1 MAVPPFYLNLLCTC
15 LVGRRFTCS
24 RTVMNIWLKI
34 GFSERQLSATFLP
47 LFKELASGRRSQ
59 PILYGL
65 GLCGVTRDQKEQ
77 RRGSEHW

>member
-1 MAVPPFYLNLLCTC
+1 
-15 LVGRRFTCS
+15 
-24 RTVMNIWLKI
+24 MNIWLKI

-77 RRGSEHW
+77 RGVPAKRWLNIAFLKGLLLVNVL